1 MTLTILIVRVAIA
14 ALILTLI
21 VGLVLKKQKNWIISY
36 LQNFTGALFLFS
48 GWVKAVDP
56 LGTAYKMEQYF
67 GEFQSTFEGTA
78 MSFIA
83 PLFPAL
89 SEYAVGFSVFMI
101 VFEIVLGLM
110 LILGTWP
117 KLTSWAFFLL
127 VAFFTVL
134 TGFTYLTGYV
144 PNDVNFFEFGK
155 WGDYVETNMKVTDCG
170 CFGDFL
176 KLKPKVSFFKDI
188 FLMIPA
194 IIFLLANKQFHQLFS
209 NGMRSLLPIASIVG
223 LLIYCF
229 SNYVWDLPHADFRP
243 FKVNTD
249 VAAQR
254 AIEEEAMGNVK
265 VTGYTVTN
273 KETGEQVEIAME
285 NYGKEYKNY
294 PKEQWGFEQIRTKPS
309 IEPTKISE
317 FAVEHGTEGYEITDD
332 ILQGKGYA
340 FMIVAVDLNAE
351 EGTPITTVRRDTTYT
366 IDTLEVNG
374 VKEAIRR
381 MTAVNEVPST
391 EATYTWSD
399 SYKARWTEVVNPVME
414 QASKEGIKV
423 YSVTKYTP
431 PSKIKKFQQVTGSNY
446 PFHLADDI
454 LLKTI
459 IRSNPGVVLWK
470 DGAIVGKWHHKKLP
484 NFEEIKSEYIK

>member
-1 MTLTILIVRVAIA
+1 MTLSILMIRVAIA
-14 ALILTLI
+14 ALILTLL
-21 VGLVLKKQKNWIISY
+21 VGFVLKKQKNWLISY

-67 GEFQSTFEGTA
+67 GEFQSTFEGTM

-117 KLTSWAFFLL
+117 KFTSWAFFLL
-127 VAFFTVL
+127 VAFFTAL

-155 WGDYVETNMKVTDCG
+155 WGKYVETNMKVTDCG
-170 CFGDFL
+170 CFGDFI
-176 KLKPKVSFFKDI
+176 KLKPKVSFFKDV

-194 IIFLLANKQFHQLFS
+194 IIFLFSHKQFHQLFS
-209 NGMRSLLPIASIVG
+209 GGVRRLLPLASIVG

-229 SNYVWDLPHADFRP
+229 SNYIWDLPHADFRP
-243 FKVNTD
+243 FKEGTD

-254 AIEEEAMGNVK
+254 AMEEEAMSNVK
-265 VTGYTVTN
+265 VTGYTVSN
-273 KETGEQVEIAME
+273 KETGEQVEIAMAD
-285 NYGKEYKNY
+285 YGKEYKKY
-294 PKEQWGFEQIRTKPS
+294 PKSEWEFEQIRTKPT

-332 ILQGKGYA
+332 ILQGEGYS
-340 FMIVAVDLNAE
+340 FMVVAVDLKAE
-351 EGTPITTVRRDTTYT
+351 EGAPITSIRRDSIYA
-366 IDTLEVNG
+366 IDTL
-374 VKEAIRR
+374 
-381 MTAVNEVPST
+381 AVGDST
-391 EATYTWSD
+391 ELVRRLVKVEEKPESKPTYIWGENYT
-399 SYKARWTEVVNPVME
+399 KRWTDVVNPVIAAAE
-414 QASKEGIKV
+414 KAGIKS
-423 YSVTKYTP
+423 YAVTKYTP
-431 PSKIKKFQQVTGSNY
+431 PSKIKDFKEKTATNY
-446 PFHLADDI
+446 PVHLADDI

-470 DGAIVGKWHHKKLP
+470 DGKILGKWHHKKLP
-484 NFEEIKSEYIK
+484 TFEEIQAAHIK

>member
-1 MTLTILIVRVAIA
+1 MTLTILLVRVAIA
-14 ALILTLI
+14 ALILTFI
-21 VGLVLKKQKNWIISY
+21 VGFVLKKQKNWLISY

-67 GEFQSTFEGTA
+67 GEFYSTFEGTA

-117 KLTSWAFFLL
+117 KITSWAFFLL
-127 VAFFTVL
+127 VAFFTAL

-155 WGDYVETNMKVTDCG
+155 WGKYVETNMKVTDCG

-188 FLMIPA
+188 FLMVPA

-209 NGMRSLLPIASIVG
+209 PSFRTLLPIASIVG
-223 LLIYCF
+223 LLIYCL

-243 FKVNTD
+243 FKSGTD

-254 AIEEEAMGNVK
+254 TIEEEAMSNVQ

-273 KETGEQVEIAME
+273 KETKEQVEIAMAD
-285 NYGKEYKNY
+285 YGKEYKKY
-294 PKEQWGFEQIRTKPS
+294 PKEQWEFEQIRTKPT

-317 FAVEHGTEGYEITDD
+317 FAVEHGTEGYEITED
-332 ILQGKGYA
+332 ILQGEGYA
-340 FMIVAVDLNAE
+340 FMIVAVDLQAQ
-351 EGTPITTVRRDTTYT
+351 EGVPIKSIRRDSIYA
-366 IDTLEVNG
+366 IDTLAVFDTTKLVRRLVE
-374 VKEAIRR
+374 VKE
-381 MTAVNEVPST
+381 VPVE

-399 SYKARWTEVVNPVME
+399 KYKKRWTEVVNPVVAAAE
-414 QASKEGIKV
+414 KEGIKV

-431 PSKIKKFQQVTGSNY
+431 PSKIKKFKEVIGSNY

-470 DGAIVGKWHHKKLP
+470 DGAIVEKWHHNKLP
-484 NFEEIKSEYIK
+484 SFEEIKAQHIE